1 MRKKS
6 HGGRDQDMWR
16 NTCLLRRFK
25 FADSCWDSVPKLK
38 LKISVSGVDDCEW
51 LKKMERE
58 HG

>member
-16 NTCLLRRFK
+16 RVLWWRKKAIECL
-25 FADSCWDSVPKLK
+25 ANWDSVPKL
-38 LKISVSGVDDCEW
+38 L